1 MEVIGESLR
10 VRMTFVLC
18 LEDEAGLRR
27 ETKRRKLFQAEG
39 SPRVRNACS
48 GISVQGVARAAKPV
62 EVCRLL

>member
-27 ETKRRKLFQAEG
+27 ETKLFQAEG

-62 EVCRLL
+62 EVCRLQ